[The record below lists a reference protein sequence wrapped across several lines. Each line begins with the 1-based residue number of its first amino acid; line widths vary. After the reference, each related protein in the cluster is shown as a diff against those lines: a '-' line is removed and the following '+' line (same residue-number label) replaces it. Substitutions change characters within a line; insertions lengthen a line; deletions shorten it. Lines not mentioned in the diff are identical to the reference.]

1 MYDVV
6 VSVYDML
13 CVYDV
18 LLVWFLYVQWSMGCG
33 AKHHS
38 NSHICHYESL
48 LLDHLS
54 QSTRPC
60 VIDWNVCLHLFSMFC
75 VCHCL
80 FSIFCILPVTV
91 LYDVI
96 TDVIVPCYAV
106 CILYAYSCIV
116 VILRLIILHS
126 SFILFLFYSCCIVFS
141 SHYRTVSIQHQTPTL
156 GFVFIAKDHHHVSS
170 FISSVQHQN
179 SNIQ

>member
-1 MYDVV
+1 MICCCMLCICDVV

-33 AKHHS
+33 AKHYS

-91 LYDVI
+91 LYYVI
-96 TDVIVPCYAV
+96 ADVIVPCYMRYIFCVLIRALLLSY
-106 CILYAYSCIV
+106 ILSFFILPSFSSCFILV
-116 VILRLIILHS
+116 VSSSNLIIEQ
-126 SFILFLFYSCCIVFS
+126 YPEPAADCCIHSASDFYTWFRV
-141 SHYRTVSIQHQTPTL
+141 HC
-156 GFVFIAKDHHHVSS
+156 
-170 FISSVQHQN
+170 
-179 SNIQ
+179 